1 MERREGYFPLEVKPG
16 LRTTRAPGRV
26 VDSVCVC
33 GGGGGAGEQSFLGRA
48 KLAWVIHVYRH
59 L

>member
-33 GGGGGAGEQSFLGRA
+33 VAVGGVNRVSWEELN
-48 KLAWVIHVYRH
+48 
-59 L
+59 

>member
-33 GGGGGAGEQSFLGRA
+33 GGGGGETEFPGKS
-48 KLAWVIHVYRH
+48 
-59 L
+59 